1 MQFAC
6 IGKVFFV
13 HTVNNNNNNN
23 KCNNNI
29 VTKLK
34 NWYDEKLAFQAKL
47 RLFFTVRTIFS
58 TWGTECVSK
67 RWAYGIGISAP
78 VTRNIGPSR

>member
-1 MQFAC
+1 MQLAC
-6 IGKVFFV
+6 IAGKVFFV
-13 HTVNNNNNNN
+13 HAVNNNNN
-23 KCNNNI
+23 CNNDI

-34 NWYDEKLAFQAKL
+34 NRYDEKLAFQAKL

-67 RWAYGIGISAP
+67 R
-78 VTRNIGPSR
+78 